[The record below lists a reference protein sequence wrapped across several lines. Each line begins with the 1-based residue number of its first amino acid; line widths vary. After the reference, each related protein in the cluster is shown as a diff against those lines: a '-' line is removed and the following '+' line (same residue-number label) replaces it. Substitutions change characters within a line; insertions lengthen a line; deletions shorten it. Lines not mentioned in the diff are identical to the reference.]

1 MGDISILD
9 ELFLLNGDA
18 LVPPELP
25 QNEPRGEHPSANDSD
40 VTRKLL
46 TCDLSPTRSRSRL
59 KGGSQSRRKH

>member
-25 QNEPRGEHPSANDSD
+25 QNDPRGEHLSANDRD
-40 VTRKLL
+40 VTKKLP
-46 TCDLSPTRSRSRL
+46 TCDLLPTPGRSRL
-59 KGGSQSRRKH
+59 KEGSQSRRKH